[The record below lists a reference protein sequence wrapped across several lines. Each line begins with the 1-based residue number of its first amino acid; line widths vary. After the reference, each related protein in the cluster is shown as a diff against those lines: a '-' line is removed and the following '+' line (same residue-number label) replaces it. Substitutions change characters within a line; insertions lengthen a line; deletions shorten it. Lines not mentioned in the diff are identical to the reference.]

1 MIHRTLV
8 FRGAI
13 CIIHNMQT
21 INTLSACLGGWRMLQ
36 THCIRKG
43 SRMSTIENVLVVS
56 PVVATQTNGDVYSQ
70 LVSARKIA
78 VRDMAKGDISLG
90 VYAEHLCKV
99 FNVTDAQGKVL
110 KPWYA
115 LQGKDKKAVTLEF
128 KAFQADIQSSGRFA
142 DRVEYTYWGRLKD
155 MSGRVK
161 TTGKAA
167 GEGTD
172 EVKRTRAEIGT
183 IINRIN
189 ESGDEQLQEILELMR
204 EAYATIG
211 GKLSDLRTE
220 AETK

>member
-1 MIHRTLV
+1 MD
-8 FRGAI
+8 
-13 CIIHNMQT
+13 T
-21 INTLSACLGGWRMLQ
+21 IQ
-36 THCIRKG
+36 
-43 SRMSTIENVLVVS
+43 NVLVVS
-56 PVVATQTNGDVYSQ
+56 PIVATETNGDIYSKM
-70 LVSARKIA
+70 VNARKIA
-78 VRDMAKGDISLG
+78 VRDAAQGDISLG

-99 FNVTDAQGKVL
+99 FNVIDSQGKTL

-115 LQGKDKKAVTLEF
+115 LQGKEGKAVKLEF
-128 KAFQADIQSSGRFA
+128 KAFQADIQASGRFA

-161 TTGKAA
+161 TTGKTA
-167 GEGTD
+167 GEGSD
-172 EVKRTRAEIGT
+172 EIKRTRSEIGT

-211 GKLSDLRTE
+211 GKLADLRTE

>member
-1 MIHRTLV
+1 
-8 FRGAI
+8 
-13 CIIHNMQT
+13 MQ
-21 INTLSACLGGWRMLQ
+21 
-36 THCIRKG
+36 
-43 SRMSTIENVLVVS
+43 NVLVVS
-56 PVVATQTNGDVYSQ
+56 PVIATETNGDIYSKM
-70 LVSARKIA
+70 VGARKDA
-78 VRDMAKGDISLG
+78 VRDMAVGDMSLEE
-90 VYAEHLCKV
+90 YSKQLCKV
-99 FNVTDAQGKVL
+99 FNVVDHMGKVL

-115 LQGKDKKAVTLEF
+115 LQGKEKKAVTLEF
-128 KAFQADIQSSGRFA
+128 KAFQADIQASGRFA
-142 DRVEYTYWGRLKD
+142 ERVEYTYWGRLKD

-167 GEGTD
+167 GEGSD

-211 GKLSDLRTE
+211 GKLADLRTE